1 MCDFFAGALSPCG
14 SYPVSMPGGLILCSP
29 MVASTLPM
37 TTTLSSTHNSL
48 QVPTDQVKGQV
59 EEQATDLSV
68 KPGDM
73 SEVLPQNVETIKTEV
88 KREVETEKLKNEKP
102 PEKEKYVRFK
112 DMDFGS
118 YNEGTLKEKFND
130 FVLFYSH

>member
-1 MCDFFAGALSPCG
+1 MIFFVGALSPCG

-68 KPGDM
+68 KPGDT

-88 KREVETEKLKNEKP
+88 KREVEAEKLKNEKP

-118 YNEGTLKEKFND
+118 YNEGT
-130 FVLFYSH
+130 